1 VAFEK
6 LPDAILELVH
16 VLVTHADPFPVQ
28 EESQALQ
35 FA

>member
-6 LPDAILELVH
+6 LPKLELVH

>member
-1 VAFEK
+1 
-6 LPDAILELVH
+6 VH

-35 FA
+35 FAWSNVVTFDPW